1 MFELRKIYIDYGKE
15 TLIMKKIL
23 FLSVLAAVLLCA
35 CTKKPEQLYDE
46 QKSGVVMVINKYYYE
61 MKLPSGYTLYFTGLD
76 EDGNIQNFT
85 EDVKEVKKN
94 PAVSYGTAFFIDEK
108 GGLLTNRH
116 VASPPIDRDLV
127 KKNFTA
133 IM

>member
-1 MFELRKIYIDYGKE
+1 MCILACVFELRKIYIDYGKE

-35 CTKKPEQLYDE
+35 CKKPEQLYDE

-85 EDVKEVKKN
+85 E
-94 PAVSYGTAFFIDEK
+94 AVSYTHLDVYKRQPCIFV
-108 GGLLTNRH
+108 TN
-116 VASPPIDRDLV
+116 
-127 KKNFTA
+127 N
-133 IM
+133 